1 MAQAIQ
7 LVDDVDTVRLKP
19 DPTGRSRRAK
29 YHKKEKQK
37 KRIIQRKP
45 IHTKE
50 AIFFTSNHRIP
61 FFSSFFF
68 VVLRLP
74 LSLPSPVGLASAGRH
89 GHTPSRRLCRY
100 RQAEA

>member
-19 DPTGRSRRAK
+19 DPQEDPSAE
-29 YHKKEKQK
+29 YHKREQQK

-61 FFSSFFF
+61 FSSFFF

-89 GHTPSRRLCRY
+89 GHTSSRRLCRY